1 MSDLCQSKQPLTDWI
16 IITPQETPGKYAPF
30 LAFSSDTVVFVSSV
44 LLLFCLLQ
52 AWLLEQ
58 LFPYITKCGDGIVQ
72 TAGSKH
78 KLIGCEQ
85 NWVVHVLQIE
95 SYIFPKHTSTHELVN
110 EWMTLSLAVS
120 IEAPPTST
128 SDLLFVRDSQS
139 EERRLKEQGEGAEL
153 WFNQSYSSSEARK
166 CFHVTN

>member
-1 MSDLCQSKQPLTDWI
+1 MSPKQLGQFMCEWSLSVKTAFFLLI

-30 LAFSSDTVVFVSSV
+30 QFSCFFALAV
-44 LLLFCLLQ
+44 Q
-52 AWLLEQ
+52 AWLLKQ

-85 NWVVHVLQIE
+85 NWVVRVLQIE
-95 SYIFPKHTSTHELVN
+95 SDIFPKHTSTHELVN

-139 EERRLKEQGEGAEL
+139 EERRLNEQGEGAEL